1 MPGSPK
7 NQIAAPDLSGLVN
20 MTVDAIVGIT
30 DLTEA
35 VHMRILGSTGKVGA
49 PVHKPLAM
57 ATSLVYKSV
66 RGISS
71 LVGTGLDGLLARLA
85 PLLSTHSHWP
95 GREPVLSA
103 LNGVLGDYL
112 AASHNPLAIPLR
124 LRHQGQVLALNAD
137 AIAQILDPAMPA
149 AHGRI
154 LILAHGLCMN
164 DLQWQRK
171 GHDHGAML
179 ARERQYTPIYL
190 HYNTGQHISS
200 NGQLFADQLQALVQA
215 WPVPIEEIVL
225 LCHSMGGLVSRS
237 AFHYG
242 TLAKHQWV
250 AQVKKIIFLA
260 TPHHGSPLERGGN
273 WVHIL
278 TDLSSYS
285 APFSRLAKIRSS
297 GITDL
302 RYGNLLDA
310 DWHGKDRFAHGGDP
324 RNAVPLPTGVACYT
338 VAATT
343 GKKKGDLTDSIL
355 ADGLVPLASALG
367 QHEDGTHSLNFAP
380 ERQAVV
386 YGTHHF
392 AVLDSPEVAQKLLEW
407 LVPADFLK

>member
-1 MPGSPK
+1 MPKPPK
-7 NQIAAPDLSGLVN
+7 HPVSAPDLSGLVS
-20 MTVDAIVGIT
+20 MTIDAIIGIT

-35 VHMRILGSTGKVGA
+35 VHMRILRSTGPLGA
-49 PVHKPLAM
+49 PIHKPLAL

-66 RGISS
+66 RGVTS
-71 LVGTGLDGLLARLA
+71 LMGTGLDSLLARLA
-85 PLLSTHSHWP
+85 PALGKRSHWP

-112 AASHNPLAIPLR
+112 AASNNPLAIPMR
-124 LRHQGQVLALNAD
+124 FRHQGQVLPLNAD
-137 AIAQILDPAMPA
+137 AINQILDPAMPT

-154 LILAHGLCMN
+154 LVLAHGLCMN
-164 DLQWQRK
+164 DLQWQRN

-179 ARERQYTPIYL
+179 AKERQYTPIYL
-190 HYNTGQHISS
+190 HYNTGQHIST
-200 NGQLFADQLQALVQA
+200 NGQLFAAQLEALVQA
-215 WPVPIEEIVL
+215 WPVPIEEVVI
-225 LCHSMGGLVSRS
+225 LCHSMGGLITRS

-242 TLAKHQWV
+242 GLAGHTWV
-250 AQVKKIIFLA
+250 ALVKKIIFLA

-273 WVHIL
+273 WVHVL

-285 APFSRLAKIRSS
+285 APFSRLAKIRSA

-310 DWHGKDRFAHGGDP
+310 DWHGQDRFAHGGDP
-324 RNAVPLPTGVACYT
+324 RNAVPLPDGVACYT
-338 VAATT
+338 IAATA
-343 GKKKGDLTDSIL
+343 GKTKGDLTDSIL

-367 QHEDGTHSLNFAP
+367 QHEDGTHNLNFAP

-392 AVLDSPEVAQKLLEW
+392 EVLDSQQVVQQLREW
-407 LVPADFLK
+407 L